1 MIDPITAI
9 ATATAAFNVIKQG
22 INAGKDME
30 DMYGTMGKWMGAIS
44 DVRQA
49 DKMAKNPP
57 AFKKIFFGSSI
68 EEEAMDAF
76 AASKKA
82 EAMEDELRTFVNLTY
97 GPNSWNEILKLQAK
111 IRKDR
116 QDQIYAQQEQMNQ
129 IWNWIMIAIGVIAGI
144 GVFALL
150 LYVVVAALK

>member
-1 MIDPITAI
+1 
-9 ATATAAFNVIKQG
+9 
-22 INAGKDME
+22 
-30 DMYGTMGKWMGAIS
+30 
-44 DVRQA
+44 
-49 DKMAKNPP
+49 
-57 AFKKIFFGSSI
+57 
-68 EEEAMDAF
+68 
-76 AASKKA
+76 
-82 EAMEDELRTFVNLTY
+82 MEDELRTFVNLTY

>member
-1 MIDPITAI
+1 
-9 ATATAAFNVIKQG
+9 
-22 INAGKDME
+22 
-30 DMYGTMGKWMGAIS
+30 
-44 DVRQA
+44 
-49 DKMAKNPP
+49 
-57 AFKKIFFGSSI
+57 
-68 EEEAMDAF
+68 MDAF